1 VAQLCAEQDIL
12 LIVDEVQTGIGRTGS
27 LFCYQQFDIQPDL
40 VSMAKGLGGGL
51 PIGGVMFGEKTHGV
65 LTPGT
70 HATTFGG
77 NPVVCAGG
85 CQIIKTITEPGFLDE
100 VTAKGQYIRDALA
113 VMPGVEG
120 VDGMGLMLGVRLQ
133 EGIAAGDVVAAARA
147 EGVLL
152 LTAKTK
158 VRMLPPLNISYDEI
172 DRGLA
177 AMGRAI
183 QQLLQN

>member
-1 VAQLCAEQDIL
+1 
-12 LIVDEVQTGIGRTGS
+12 
-27 LFCYQQFDIQPDL
+27 

-51 PIGGVMFGEKTHGV
+51 PIGGVLFGERTHGV

-85 CQIIKTITEPGFLDE
+85 CQIVKAITAPGFLEE
-100 VTAKGQYIRDALA
+100 VVKKGEYIRKALA

-120 VDGMGLMLGVRLQ
+120 VDGMGLMLGVRLK
-133 EGIAAGDVVAAARA
+133 EGIAAADVVKTAMA
-147 EGVLL
+147 EGVLV

-158 VRMLPPLNISYDEI
+158 VRMLPPLNITYDEL

-177 AMGRAI
+177 ALGRALA
-183 QQLLQN
+183 QFA

>member
-1 VAQLCAEQDIL
+1 
-12 LIVDEVQTGIGRTGS
+12 
-27 LFCYQQFDIQPDL
+27 
-40 VSMAKGLGGGL
+40 
-51 PIGGVMFGEKTHGV
+51 
-65 LTPGT
+65 
-70 HATTFGG
+70 
-77 NPVVCAGG
+77 
-85 CQIIKTITEPGFLDE
+85 
-100 VTAKGQYIRDALA
+100 
-113 VMPGVEG
+113 
-120 VDGMGLMLGVRLQ
+120 MGLMLGVRLQ
-133 EGIAAGDVVAAARA
+133 EGLAAGDVVKAAMA